1 MRRALLLLILLG
13 LLFAAVWLFKT
24 QPGAVTLHWFGHRV
38 DTSMG
43 VLAALLFLLIA
54 VAIFANWLWRTLVG
68 APSDFAR
75 YRQERRRVK
84 AYQALTHGFAA
95 IATGDTVE
103 ARRRAKQAG
112 ALLKNAPL
120 ARLLL
125 AQTAELA
132 GDKRTSSRH
141 LQALLGSPETSFLAL
156 RGLFHQAMAAA
167 NEIEA
172 LRLARQAATER
183 PGTSWAV
190 SALLDLELK
199 RGDLAAAEQALDR
212 AERSHLIDTA
222 RAKRIRAVLLTERAR
237 IAPAEEASASIDRLR
252 QAIKL
257 APDLVPARVQ
267 LTRALLQSGRIK
279 EAYKIAAQGW
289 SGSPHP
295 DLAAALLAADDGD
308 SPMPRLKR
316 VEKLVASAPAHLE
329 SRLLL
334 AEANLAAGLWGPAR
348 GQLEEAR
355 TALGNGVHPPRRL
368 ARLMARL
375 EESEGKD
382 PAAAH
387 RWLLLAAEAAPEH
400 GWLCGA
406 CGAPS
411 AIWTANCG
419 HCRSFDSLR
428 WRAVTQDVLELL
440 PAAAPAPAESR
451 PAEPVALPQAADTA
465 PPKPAALPGAETA
478 PVDAARSVN

>member
-43 VLAALLFLLIA
+43 VLAALLFVLIA
-54 VAIFANWLWRTLVG
+54 VAIFVNWIWRTLVG
-68 APSDFAR
+68 APADYAR
-75 YRQERRRVK
+75 YRHERRRVK

-95 IATGDTVE
+95 IATGDAAE

-120 ARLLL
+120 ARLLQ
-125 AQTAELA
+125 AQTAELE
-132 GDKRTSSRH
+132 GDRRTSARH
-141 LQALLGSPETSFLAL
+141 LQALLASPETSFLAL
-156 RGLFHQAMAAA
+156 RGLFHQAMAEG
-167 NEIEA
+167 NENEA
-172 LRLARQAATER
+172 LKLARRAVAER

-199 RGDLAAAEQALDR
+199 RGDLAAAERALDR
-212 AERSHLIDTA
+212 AERARLTDTA
-222 RAKRIRAVLLTERAR
+222 QAKRTRAVLLTERAR
-237 IAPAEEASASIDRLR
+237 LAPAEDGAASIDRLR
-252 QAIKL
+252 QAAKL

-267 LTRALLQSGRIK
+267 LTRSLLQSGRVK
-279 EAYKIAAQGW
+279 EAYKVAAQGW
-289 SGSPHP
+289 GEAPHA
-295 DLAAALLAADDGD
+295 DLAAALLAADG
-308 SPMPRLKR
+308 SEPAIARLKR
-316 VEKLVASAPAHLE
+316 IEKLVAAAPGHLE

-348 GQLEEAR
+348 AQLDEAR
-355 TALGNGVHPPRRL
+355 SALGNGVHPPRRL

-400 GWLCGA
+400 GWLCSA

-440 PAAAPAPAESR
+440 PAAAAPGKSRAAEA
-451 PAEPVALPQAADTA
+451 PALPQVPEPEPRQ
-465 PPKPAALPGAETA
+465 PPALPGVEAA

>member
-13 LLFAAVWLFKT
+13 LLFSAVWLFKT
-24 QPGAVTLHWFGHRV
+24 QPGAVTLHWFDHRI

-54 VAIFANWLWRTLVG
+54 TAIFVNWLWRTLVG

-75 YRQERRRVK
+75 YRHERRRVK

-125 AQTAELA
+125 AQTAELE

-141 LQALLGSPETSFLAL
+141 LQALLASPETSFLAL
-156 RGLFHQAMAAA
+156 RGLFHQAMADG

-172 LRLARQAATER
+172 LRLARQAVTER
-183 PGTSWAV
+183 PGTSWAM

-212 AERSHLIDTA
+212 AERSRLIDTA
-222 RAKRIRAVLLTERAR
+222 RAKRTRAVLLTERAR
-237 IAPAEEASASIDRLR
+237 LAQPEEAAATILR

-289 SGSPHP
+289 GESPHA
-295 DLAAALLAADDGD
+295 DVAAALLAADDGD

-316 VEKLVASAPAHLE
+316 IEKLVAAAPTHLE

-348 GQLEEAR
+348 AQLEEAR

-400 GWLCGA
+400 GWLCSA

-440 PAAAPAPAESR
+440 PAVAAAPAEDR
-451 PAEPVALPQAADTA
+451 PAEPVALPRATGSA
-465 PPKPAALPGAETA
+465 PPKPPALPGAEVP

>member
-24 QPGAVTLHWFGHRV
+24 QPGAVTLHWFDHRI

-43 VLAALLFLLIA
+43 VLAALLFLVIA
-54 VAIFANWLWRTLVG
+54 VAIFLNWIWRTVVG
-68 APSDFAR
+68 APSDYAR
-75 YRQERRRVK
+75 YRHERRRVK

-95 IATGDTVE
+95 IATGDAAE
-103 ARRRAKQAG
+103 AKRRAKQAG
-112 ALLKNAPL
+112 ALLKDAPL
-120 ARLLL
+120 ARLLQ
-125 AQTAELA
+125 AQTAELE
-132 GDKRTSSRH
+132 GDRRSSARH
-141 LQALLGSPETSFLAL
+141 LQALLSSPETSFLAL
-156 RGLFHQAMAAA
+156 RGLFHQAMADGKE
-167 NEIEA
+167 NEA
-172 LRLARQAATER
+172 LRLARQAVTER

-199 RGDLAAAEQALDR
+199 RGDIAAAEKALDN
-212 AERSHLIDTA
+212 AERARLIETA

-237 IAPAEEASASIDRLR
+237 QAPADELSSAIDRLR
-252 QAIKL
+252 QATKL
-257 APDLVPARVQ
+257 GPDLVPARV
-267 LTRALLQSGRIK
+267 LLARALLQAGRTK
-279 EAYKIAAQGW
+279 EAYKLAAQGW
-289 SGSPHP
+289 GEAPHP
-295 DLAAALLAADDGD
+295 DLAAALLAMDSSD
-308 SPMPRLKR
+308 SPISRLKR
-316 VEKLVASAPAHLE
+316 VEKLVATAPAHLE

-334 AEANLAAGLWGPAR
+334 AEANLAAELWGPAR
-348 GQLEEAR
+348 AQLEEAR

-382 PAAAH
+382 PSAAH

-400 GWLCGA
+400 GWLCSA

-411 AIWTANCG
+411 AMWSANCS

-440 PAAAPAPAESR
+440 PAAAAPAE
-451 PAEPVALPQAADTA
+451 PAGGDTPALPRPGDSGPR
-465 PPKPAALPGAETA
+465 PPLGPPGAEAA
-478 PVDAARSVN
+478 PVDAARRVN

>member
-1 MRRALLLLILLG
+1 MRRALLLLLLLG

-24 QPGAVTLHWFGHRV
+24 QPGAVTLHWFSHRV

-54 VAIFANWLWRTLVG
+54 AAIFANWMWRTLVG
-68 APSDFAR
+68 APADYAR
-75 YRQERRRVK
+75 YRRERRRVR

-95 IATGDTVE
+95 IATGDAAE
-103 ARRRAKQAG
+103 ARRRARQAG

-120 ARLLL
+120 ARLLQ
-125 AQTAELA
+125 AQAAELE
-132 GDKRTSSRH
+132 GDRRTSARH
-141 LQALLGSPETSFLAL
+141 LQALLSSPETSFLAL
-156 RGLFHQAMAAA
+156 RGLFHQAMAEG
-167 NEIEA
+167 NENEA
-172 LRLARQAATER
+172 LRLARQAVAER

-199 RGDLAAAEQALDR
+199 RGDLAATEKALDR
-212 AERSHLIDTA
+212 AERARLIDTA
-222 RAKRIRAVLLTERAR
+222 RAKRTRAVLLTERAR
-237 IAPAEEASASIDRLR
+237 LAPAEDIASSVERLR
-252 QAIKL
+252 QAVTL

-267 LTRALLQSGRIK
+267 LTRALLQSGQMK
-279 EAYKIAAQGW
+279 KAYKVAAEGW
-289 SGSPHP
+289 GGAPHA
-295 DLAAALLAADDGD
+295 DLAAALLAVDSAD

-316 VEKLVASAPAHLE
+316 VERLTAAAPAHLE

-348 GQLEEAR
+348 AQLDEAR

-400 GWLCGA
+400 GWLCSA

-411 AIWTANCG
+411 AIWSANCS
-419 HCRSFDSLR
+419 HCRGFDSLR

-440 PAAAPAPAESR
+440 PAATPAAEGRPGEVPALQRTPDTGPR
-451 PAEPVALPQAADTA
+451 PQ
-465 PPKPAALPGAETA
+465 AALPGVEAA